1 MNSGTGS
8 GKNLLPELPSEFERC
23 FANEV
28 KRPADAPMDKATIV
42 RLITDLKKSERSKSQ
57 CGKRLINFYEGVK
70 SRYK

>member
-1 MNSGTGS
+1 
-8 GKNLLPELPSEFERC
+8 
-23 FANEV
+23 
-28 KRPADAPMDKATIV
+28 MDKATIV